1 MLLNRL
7 AQCWKIKNNEGCH
20 RRVLAS
26 CPRPR
31 RLLGARSHV
40 DSHDLASDSES
51 ATAGQSVR
59 RVQAPTGH
67 SARWHQT
74 VSEVFST
81 GPRSPGTLGAQ
92 RHARADRITSHSRHT
107 VGRHHTEGDQARVLL
122 THTNADRARG
132 VTVAVRASV
141 RACRLHAADV
151 PPLHHGYKTTTSP
164 AASTDAFQIYLR
176 HSHHS
181 AGTPLFGEKGRPLE
195 VLLTVSRTESS
206 RRSMIWT
213 CQRRIPV
220 LSLSCPAPSVSD
232 GH

>member
-1 MLLNRL
+1 M
-7 AQCWKIKNNEGCH
+7 
-20 RRVLAS
+20 
-26 CPRPR
+26 
-31 RLLGARSHV
+31 
-40 DSHDLASDSES
+40 DSHDLSAESESES

-59 RVQAPTGH
+59 RTRIQAPTGH

-81 GPRSPGTLGAQ
+81 APRSPGTLGAQ
-92 RHARADRITSHSRHT
+92 RHAR
-107 VGRHHTEGDQARVLL
+107 HHTEGDQVLL